1 MATASQWVQ
10 GSRPRTWPAAVA
22 PVAAGTGAAVWEL
35 QQAAAGPDWAIVV
48 PRALL
53 ALAVALSLQIG
64 VNYANDYSDGVRGTD
79 DDREIGRASC
89 RERVQGAVATS
100 ACPDEENRRDVDG
113 AEEGGQSADSE
124 W

>member
-1 MATASQWVQ
+1 MATAPQWAQ

-22 PVAAGTGAAVWEL
+22 P
-35 QQAAAGPDWAIVV
+35 AAAGPDWAIVV

-79 DDREIGRASC
+79 DDRVGPFRLTGSGAAPPAAVKRAAVGSLAA
-89 RERVQGAVATS
+89 GALFGVVLIAL
-100 ACPDEENRRDVDG
+100 
-113 AEEGGQSADSE
+113 
-124 W
+124 